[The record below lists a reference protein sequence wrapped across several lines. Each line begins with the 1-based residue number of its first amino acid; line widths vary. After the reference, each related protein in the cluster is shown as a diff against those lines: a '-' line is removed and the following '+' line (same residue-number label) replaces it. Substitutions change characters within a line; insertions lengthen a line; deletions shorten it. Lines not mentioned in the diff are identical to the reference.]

1 MAVYFIVSYDI
12 TDPEAYEDYPPS
24 VVPLLEKHGAEILV
38 ADREARSIEGEP
50 RGVSVVLR
58 FETEE
63 AAMNWYN
70 DPQYGPV
77 KQLRL
82 DTTAN
87 TTAHLA
93 KEFVMPAE

>member
-1 MAVYFIVSYDI
+1 MAAYFIVSFDI
-12 TDPEAYEDYPPS
+12 TDAEAYEDYPPG
-24 VVPLLEKHGAEILV
+24 VIPLLEKHGAEILV
-38 ADREARSIEGEP
+38 ADYEARAIEGEA
-50 RGVSVVLR
+50 RGVNVVLR

-70 DPQYGPV
+70 DPEYAPV
-77 KQLRL
+77 KQLRF

-87 TTAHLA
+87 TTVHLA

>member
-1 MAVYFIVSYDI
+1 MAAYFIVSFDI
-12 TDPEAYEDYPPS
+12 TDAEAYADYPPG
-24 VVPLLEKHGAEILV
+24 VIPLLQKHGAEILV
-38 ADREARSIEGEP
+38 ADYEARAIEGEA
-50 RGVSVVLR
+50 RGVNVVLR

-70 DPQYGPV
+70 DPEYAPV
-77 KQLRL
+77 KQLRF

-87 TTAHLA
+87 TTVQLA